1 MAETRKTKKEIVQ
14 MLLKKQLESTDEEE
28 LINMLIDEPIAVD
41 VDKQS
46 DANRTIGDRLAD
58 KLTEIAGSW
67 TFIIG
72 IIIFL
77 LLWIILNIY
86 ILENADPYPF
96 ILLNLLLSCV
106 AALQAPII
114 MMSQNREAKKDRL
127 RSSND
132 YKTDLK
138 SELILEELHIEIK
151 RLTAN
156 QNKIIKMKNK
166 KLVYILIPL
175 ILIIVLATF
184 IFYKKSLTTP
194 NLNVE
199 TEKECNHE
207 PMLYYEYNDRKIYSY
222 CLSNIEISINN
233 EKTELKDYLINNS
246 LDSLINHLEQSVTFD
261 DGGTTIYKDGGS
273 KKITA
278 NGMTLIECKTLE
290 GNNDIYIGPKDMK
303 MKKNFCQSDNTTFTR
318 TYIVD
323 KVSNYTKQQYE
334 GETPVTYSKSL
345 EVTLHEE
352 KKEPVTVIINNSAET
367 PVAGKI
373 YEFEFMIDN
382 KKELKDN
389 IKSIFKN
396 CLVVEIRETTK
407 TGLAQRQDEIK

>member
-156 QNKIIKMKNK
+156 QNKIIKM
-166 KLVYILIPL
+166 LQ
-175 ILIIVLATF
+175 
-184 IFYKKSLTTP
+184 
-194 NLNVE
+194 
-199 TEKECNHE
+199 EKEENT
-207 PMLYYEYNDRKIYSY
+207 
-222 CLSNIEISINN
+222 N
-233 EKTELKDYLINNS
+233 EK
-246 LDSLINHLEQSVTFD
+246 
-261 DGGTTIYKDGGS
+261 
-273 KKITA
+273 
-278 NGMTLIECKTLE
+278 
-290 GNNDIYIGPKDMK
+290 
-303 MKKNFCQSDNTTFTR
+303 
-318 TYIVD
+318 
-323 KVSNYTKQQYE
+323 
-334 GETPVTYSKSL
+334 
-345 EVTLHEE
+345 
-352 KKEPVTVIINNSAET
+352 
-367 PVAGKI
+367 
-373 YEFEFMIDN
+373 
-382 KKELKDN
+382 
-389 IKSIFKN
+389 
-396 CLVVEIRETTK
+396 
-407 TGLAQRQDEIK
+407 

>member
-46 DANRTIGDRLAD
+46 DANRTFGDRLAD

-156 QNKIIKMKNK
+156 QNKIIKMLQEEEEN
-166 KLVYILIPL
+166 
-175 ILIIVLATF
+175 T
-184 IFYKKSLTTP
+184 
-194 NLNVE
+194 
-199 TEKECNHE
+199 
-207 PMLYYEYNDRKIYSY
+207 
-222 CLSNIEISINN
+222 N
-233 EKTELKDYLINNS
+233 EK
-246 LDSLINHLEQSVTFD
+246 
-261 DGGTTIYKDGGS
+261 
-273 KKITA
+273 
-278 NGMTLIECKTLE
+278 
-290 GNNDIYIGPKDMK
+290 
-303 MKKNFCQSDNTTFTR
+303 
-318 TYIVD
+318 
-323 KVSNYTKQQYE
+323 
-334 GETPVTYSKSL
+334 
-345 EVTLHEE
+345 
-352 KKEPVTVIINNSAET
+352 
-367 PVAGKI
+367 
-373 YEFEFMIDN
+373 
-382 KKELKDN
+382 
-389 IKSIFKN
+389 
-396 CLVVEIRETTK
+396 
-407 TGLAQRQDEIK
+407 